1 MKTTLE
7 LPDSLLRRVK
17 SVAALQGVSMRDF
30 IAQSL
35 EAHLHA
41 QTRAAT
47 AGWRRV
53 VGKARALDT
62 APVRKALLEFDEVDE
77 ATW

>member
-17 SVAALQGVSMRDF
+17 SVAALQGVSMRDL

-35 EAHLHA
+35 EAYLRA
-41 QTRAAT
+41 QTRGAT
-47 AGWRRV
+47 AGWRKVAGR
-53 VGKARALDT
+53 ARALDT
-62 APVRKALLEFDEVDE
+62 APVRKALLEFDEIDE